1 MKKYRILLVSFII
14 LISLTACQNTAELP
28 QTQEVV
34 QEEAQSSIPQ
44 EPEQQPQ
51 EEAVPEE
58 PAEEESSLPE
68 EAPEQAAASEQPQYM
83 DLSAYNLQYGQHEE
97 FLKIYAQIQPA
108 TQAEAFEGMWH
119 RTDTAS
125 GLGAELT
132 ISEQTAEGFSFFGD
146 FWYYAHSGCMEGQA
160 LFVAPNVAVF
170 EYINDWGIEGTVP
183 EYLVFEKTGE
193 GMKVYASAASADL
206 GFGMNVFADGNY
218 TQGEPVYENAN
229 VLNDNFS
236 AQVQEQMQTLLGENY
251 EDYFKFPV
259 EIGILTSTPA
269 TLEDGSSAIYYD
281 VFVPTMGGYEFQ
293 LLVCENGD
301 VYFSSGATMVGFQ
314 STVDGATDFPVYEL
328 AEGN

>member
-1 MKKYRILLVSFII
+1 MKKYRILFISFII
-14 LISLTACQNTAELP
+14 LICLSACKNEAENVQP
-28 QTQEVV
+28 QEVV
-34 QEEAQSSIPQ
+34 QEETKPPVSTETEQ
-44 EPEQQPQ
+44 EQ
-51 EEAVPEE
+51 EEETIPEE
-58 PAEEESSLPE
+58 PVEEEVQLPE
-68 EAPEQAAASEQPQYM
+68 EPVAEEVPQTAQAL
-83 DLSAYNLQYGQHEE
+83 DLSAYDLQYGQHEE
-97 FLKIYAQIQPA
+97 FLKIYDQRQPVE
-108 TQAEAFEGMWH
+108 QAESFEGTWH

-132 ISEQTAEGFSFFGD
+132 ISEQTADGFSFYGD
-146 FWYYAHSGCMEGQA
+146 FWYYSHSGYMDGTA
-160 LFVAPNVAVF
+160 YFAAPNVAVF

-193 GMKVYASAASADL
+193 GMKLYASAASADL

-251 EDYFKFPV
+251 DEFFKFPT
-259 EIGILTSTPA
+259 ETGILTATPA

-293 LLVCENGD
+293 MLVCENGD
-301 VYFSSGATMVGFQ
+301 VYFNSGATMVGFQ
-314 STVDGATDFPVYEL
+314 STVAGATEFPVYEL
-328 AEGN
+328 AESN